1 MESQATPKRTSFQ
14 LNDIRPR
21 VIDDQVAEA
30 CAKDVAYLHRF
41 SNLFEARSC
50 PLCKST
56 EFSKFCEKN
65 GFSHLSCNGC
75 LSVLMN
81 PAPSSALLNDFYGQ
95 SENYKI
101 WGSYVYPLTQESRWE
116 TLHKSRSEKISNAV
130 RDFLPINGDVP
141 LQPLKYLE
149 IGAGTGDTAARFRAD
164 SLKRPVEI
172 AVVEINPT
180 MLEILKKRSIASYSL
195 EEIKDS
201 SQDLIL
207 AFEVLEH
214 VLDPLEVLKTAF
226 EKLAPGGLFIFST
239 PNALSL
245 EVQSLKENST
255 TVDHEHI
262 TVMSLVG
269 LAVGAS
275 NAGFTIRRLEAAGNL
290 DVELIQRARGI
301 VSGATIFNHEIGWGS
316 QEDISQANFSSSS
329 FGIFQKPT
337 GSFK

>member
-1 MESQATPKRTSFQ
+1 MKIESTPKSATLQ
-14 LNDIRPR
+14 LNDIRPS

-30 CAKDVAYLHRF
+30 CAKDVAYLQKF
-41 SNLFEARSC
+41 TNLFEARSC
-50 PLCKST
+50 PLCQSK
-56 EFSKFCEKN
+56 EFSTFCEKN

-101 WGSYVYPLTQESRWE
+101 WGSYVYPLTQKSRWE
-116 TLHKSRSEKISNAV
+116 TLHKSRSEKILKAV
-130 RDFLPINGDVP
+130 QDFLPLRGDPSVI
-141 LQPLKYLE
+141 PLKYLE

-164 SLKRPVEI
+164 SIKRPVEI
-172 AVVEINPT
+172 SVVEINPT
-180 MLEILKKRSIASYSL
+180 MLEILEERSIAAYRL
-195 EEIKDS
+195 EKVKDG
-201 SQDLIL
+201 SQDVVA

-214 VLDPLEVLKTAF
+214 VLDPSEVLKTAF
-226 EKLAPGGLFIFST
+226 KKLAPGGLFIFST

-269 LAVGAS
+269 LAIGAS
-275 NAGFTIRRLEAAGNL
+275 NAGFTIRKLEAAGSL
-290 DVELIQRARGI
+290 DVELIQRARGM
-301 VSGATIFNHEIGWGS
+301 ATEHPIFNHQIGWGS
-316 QEDISQANFSSSS
+316 QEDISQANLSSSS
-329 FGIFQKPT
+329 FGIFQKPS
-337 GSFK
+337 GIFK

>member
-1 MESQATPKRTSFQ
+1 MKIIATPKSATLQ
-14 LNDIRPR
+14 LNDIRPS
-21 VIDDQVAEA
+21 VIDNQVAEA
-30 CAKDVAYLHRF
+30 CAKDIAYLHKF
-41 SNLFEARSC
+41 TNLFEARSC
-50 PLCKST
+50 PLCKSK

-65 GFSHLSCNGC
+65 GFSHLRCNGC

-81 PAPSSALLNDFYGQ
+81 PAPSSALLHDFYGQ

-130 RDFLPINGDVP
+130 RDFLPTHGVVP
-141 LQPLKYLE
+141 AEPLKYLE

-180 MLEILKKRSIASYSL
+180 MLEILEKRSIAAYRL
-195 EEIKDS
+195 EQVKDG
-201 SQDLIL
+201 SQDVIA

-214 VLDPLEVLKTAF
+214 VLDPSEVLKIAF
-226 EKLAPGGLFIFST
+226 EKLAPSGLFIFST

-269 LAVGAS
+269 LAIGAS
-275 NAGFTIRRLEAAGNL
+275 NVGFTIRRLEAAGSL
-290 DVELIQRARGI
+290 DVELIQKAREMI
-301 VSGATIFNHEIGWGS
+301 PEDSIFNNHFGWGT
-316 QEDISQANFSSSS
+316 QADISQANLSSSS
-329 FGIFQKPT
+329 FGILQKPA
-337 GSFK
+337 